1 MHILIADF
9 GSCKILHN
17 NDNSTFTS
25 SAVSSPPRGSA
36 DHVQSQQQMQQQQ
49 QQQQRQRRA
58 SISPVRCVPNPPSSI
73 GTAGNESRTRRKS
86 SSGSYDGRPSMAVTA
101 VVAHSSASSS
111 SSTSSSPPSVV
122 PPPAYSSSSYHQ
134 RGLRPRVASFVGT
147 PHYVSPEMLKGFH
160 NLIFTRFCVY
170 SFICSFLID
179 SGSAIK
185 PLQILS
191 STRLSRGEGV
201 RLVGLGLHF
210 VPLFDGRFPI
220 SRGHSTSR
228 FPKDSSFRLSFPERI
243 RSFGPRS
250 RKEAHRSRSRRQAG
264 QVCLIA

>member
-147 PHYVSPEMLKGFH
+147 PHYVSPEMLKGFL
-160 NLIFTRFCVY
+160 NLIFTRLCVY
-170 SFICSFLID
+170 SFICSF
-179 SGSAIK
+179 
-185 PLQILS
+185 P
-191 STRLSRGEGV
+191 
-201 RLVGLGLHF
+201 
-210 VPLFDGRFPI
+210 
-220 SRGHSTSR
+220 
-228 FPKDSSFRLSFPERI
+228 LSFV
-243 RSFGPRS
+243 
-250 RKEAHRSRSRRQAG
+250 H
-264 QVCLIA
+264 